1 MFRKCLLSRKLHL
14 VGGLL
19 PQLDAWKVSYQD
31 MLKLGTFS
39 LVSVPVSNLT
49 PKSRFLSVNFA
60 T

>member
-39 LVSVPVSNLT
+39 LVLVPVTNLT
-49 PKSRFLSVNFA
+49 PKSRF
-60 T
+60 